1 MYQYVKSAYLDI
13 LGRALKC
20 RGYLRKQHFSHFAY
34 VDREFSTE
42 PISPIQ
48 KAQSI
53 NNSRY
58 NPPSQFE
65 EILSSS
71 W

>member
-1 MYQYVKSAYLDI
+1 MYQYVKSAYLDV
-13 LGRALKC
+13 LGRALKY
-20 RGYLRKQHFSHFAY
+20 RGHLRQQYFSRFVY

-58 NPPSQFE
+58 NPPSQSE
-65 EILSSS
+65 EFLFRS